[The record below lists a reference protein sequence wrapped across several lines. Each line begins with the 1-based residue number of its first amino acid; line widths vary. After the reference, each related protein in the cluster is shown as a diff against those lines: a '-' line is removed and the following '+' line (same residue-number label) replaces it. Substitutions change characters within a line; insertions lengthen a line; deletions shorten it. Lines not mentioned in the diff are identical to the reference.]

1 MLNNNYLVGLYIR
14 LSREDEDKTHESESI
29 SNQKSLLLQYTKENN
44 LKVYDM
50 YIDDGYMRT
59 KTASIA
65 DMSYTTIGNNR
76 MGFNLPIYNSNDRAL
91 YKSGMFYFIGIYG
104 T

>member
-50 YIDDGYMRT
+50 YIDDGYSGTDFNRPGFQRLLN
-59 KTASIA
+59 
-65 DMSYTTIGNNR
+65 DMKENK
-76 MGFNLPIYNSNDRAL
+76 FN
-91 YKSGMFYFIGIYG
+91 